1 MFKILKKTK
10 STNTLKNFF
19 WKNKLLTI
27 KGVLKPKV
35 FLVLF
40 SLFFSSL
47 ALAEPTFI
55 ADFNIRSD
63 ESSATGITF
72 KPDGTKMYITG
83 VGADEI
89 LQYNLTT
96 AFDITSATFEKSVAI
111 GAREDKPEDVKFN
124 SDGTVIFI
132 LGTGGNGIDR
142 WSLSTPYDIGSITVA
157 DTTFTSIGGDP
168 RGLAFNNDGTKMFVL
183 DGSAQKRVEE
193 YNLSTPY
200 NPDTKTLTNTLA
212 NATSSN
218 FHQGLGFNADGSKM
232 FVVKSR
238 LIGSANTDN
247 KIDEYA
253 LSTAFDISSSSATLT
268 GTFSPTHSSDEYL
281 SGMAFNGS
289 GTKMYH
295 INWRDDKVR
304 EYSLS
309 CPFKVT
315 SSSTCDAPQKNK
327 DVRGVVDAQINTAK
341 NFAKDSSQSALKRL
355 SILRANKYYNASAQ
369 NIELNFQNGLLK
381 KVSNSVFSYAQAK
394 LNPLQKLD
402 QILPNDW
409 EAWSEGSI
417 SFGKIGDS
425 SLSSAQ
431 DLTSLGITVGVD
443 TKMDDDKI
451 LGVALRVGSTDVDV
465 GTFGSK
471 VDTNALSLSLY
482 GINSLENSNFIKHVF
497 GVSYL
502 DSDIVRTYEGNTD
515 TNKGDREGKQ
525 VFGSLNFG
533 REYEN
538 VDLIIT
544 PTGRIDGS
552 YTALNGYTES
562 GSAAALS
569 YNDQDISSLM
579 ASLGVL
585 IDQDVDLEN
594 SIVRSRINLE
604 YGKEFASSSKVVTS
618 YASDSESFEY
628 QADNKNRDIYTAG
641 LGFDFKHDKGLT
653 ISTDY
658 ERQQI
663 KGHGYINKFT
673 LSAGFLYRKETEF
686 ALGLDEDMTSN
697 FKISKALGVFDLEF
711 DLENNFSNQENHN
724 ANLSLSSKF

>member
-55 ADFNIRSD
+55 ADFDISD
-63 ESSATGITF
+63 DEGSATGITF

-83 VGADEI
+83 VGADTI

-96 AFDITSATFEKSVAI
+96 AFDITSATLEKSVFIRTVEAM
-111 GAREDKPEDVKFN
+111 PQDVKFN

-183 DGSAQKRVEE
+183 NQTNTRVEE

-200 NPDTKTLTNTLA
+200 NPDTKTLTNTLT

-238 LIGSANTDN
+238 GSGDENTDN

-295 INWRDDKVR
+295 INWSDDKVR

-369 NIELNFQNGLLK
+369 NIELNFQNELLK
-381 KVSNSVFSYAQAK
+381 KVSNNVLSSAQAK

-409 EAWSEGSI
+409 EVWSEGSI
-417 SFGKIGDS
+417 SFGKIGES

-431 DLTSLGITVGVD
+431 DIDSLGITVGVD

-604 YGKEFASSSKVVTS
+604 YSKEFASSSKVVTS

-686 ALGLDEDMTSN
+686 ALGLDEDMTSS
-697 FKISKALGVFDLEF
+697 FKISKALGMLDLEF
-711 DLENNFSNQENHN
+711 NLENDFSNQENHN

>member
-1 MFKILKKTK
+1 MLNLIKKSK
-10 STNTLKNFF
+10 
-19 WKNKLLTI
+19 KLII
-27 KGVLKPKV
+27 KGALKLKI

-47 ALAEPTFI
+47 ALAEPVFI
-55 ADFNIRSD
+55 DKFSVRSD
-63 ESSATGITF
+63 EWSPTGITF
-72 KPDGTKMYITG
+72 KPDGTKMFITG
-83 VGADEI
+83 NGMKKI
-89 LQYNLTT
+89 LQYSLTT
-96 AFDITSATFEKSVAI
+96 AFDVTSATLEKETAQI
-111 GAREDKPEDVKFN
+111 QQQQYEPQDVKFN

-132 LGTGGNGIDR
+132 LGQGRAGKTGDFRLGIHR
-142 WSLSTPYDIGSITVA
+142 WSLSTPYDIGSLVVT
-157 DTTFTSIGGDP
+157 DDTFTEIGGLP

-183 DGSAQKRVEE
+183 NQTNTLLTE

-200 NPDTKTLTNTLA
+200 DPDTKTATNTLT
-212 NATSSN
+212 NYTTGGQY
-218 FHQGLGFNADGSKM
+218 HQGLGFNADGTKM
-232 FVVKSR
+232 FVVKGKDA
-238 LIGSANTDN
+238 ITGNV
-247 KIDEYA
+247 IDEYA

-268 GTFSPTHSSDEYL
+268 GTFSPTFPAVNKNI
-281 SGMAFNGS
+281 SGFAFNSS

-295 INWRDDKVR
+295 LDWNTGLDADNVN
-304 EYSLS
+304 EYALS
-309 CPFKVT
+309 CPFAVV

-369 NIELNFQNGLLK
+369 NIELNFQNELLK
-381 KVSNSVFSYAQAK
+381 KVSNNVLSSAQAK

-409 EAWSEGSI
+409 EVWSEGSI
-417 SFGKIGDS
+417 SFGKIGES

-431 DLTSLGITVGVD
+431 DIDSLGITVGVD

-604 YGKEFASSSKVVTS
+604 YSKEFASSSKVVTS

-686 ALGLDEDMTSN
+686 ALGLDEDMTSS
-697 FKISKALGVFDLEF
+697 FKISKALGMLDLEF
-711 DLENNFSNQENHN
+711 NLENDFSNQENHN

>member
-55 ADFNIRSD
+55 ADFDISD
-63 ESSATGITF
+63 DEGSATGITF

-83 VGADEI
+83 VGADTI

-96 AFDITSATFEKSVAI
+96 AFDITSATLEKSVFIRTVEAM
-111 GAREDKPEDVKFN
+111 PQDVKFN

-183 DGSAQKRVEE
+183 NQTNTRVEE

-200 NPDTKTLTNTLA
+200 NPDTKTLTNTLT

-238 LIGSANTDN
+238 GSGDENTDN

-295 INWRDDKVR
+295 INWSDDKVR

-381 KVSNSVFSYAQAK
+381 KVSNSVLSYAQAK

-604 YGKEFASSSKVVTS
+604 YSKEFASSSKVVTS

-686 ALGLDEDMTSN
+686 ALGLDEDMTSS
-697 FKISKALGVFDLEF
+697 FKISKALGMLDLEF
-711 DLENNFSNQENHN
+711 NLENDFSNQENHN